1 MADLDL
7 VRGGLALGFPLEIA
21 CIYADLPIS
30 LAHKCYNNYK
40 ACETLEDYDKLS
52 REELEIGSIIAKGV
66 ADFHAN
72 AVSTISSSNDWRAK
86 AWLLERKLPDIYSEQ
101 VLDTEATIK
110 SVFECLESTL
120 EPEIYE
126 QVLKKITSNSF

>member
-30 LAHKCYNNYK
+30 LAHKCYNKYK
-40 ACETLEDYDKLS
+40 ECITFYDYDKLT
-52 REELEIGSIIAKGV
+52 REELEIGSIIAKGF

-72 AVSTISSSNDWRAK
+72 AISTISASNDWRAK
-86 AWLLERKLPDIYSEQ
+86 AWLLERKLPDVYSEK
-101 VLDTEATIK
+101 VLDAEATIK
-110 SVFECLESTL
+110 SIFESLESTL
-120 EPEIYE
+120 QPEIYE
-126 QVLKKITSNSF
+126 QVLKKITASSD